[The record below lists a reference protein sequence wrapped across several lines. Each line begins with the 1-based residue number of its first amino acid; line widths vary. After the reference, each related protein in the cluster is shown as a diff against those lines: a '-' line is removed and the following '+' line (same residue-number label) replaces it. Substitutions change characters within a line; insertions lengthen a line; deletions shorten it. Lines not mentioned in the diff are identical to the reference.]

1 MFAKDLSNKIFSP
14 PRHQGTKSNFNKHL
28 LFVSWCLCGYSFRF
42 IRVGCLIKVI
52 FCTEICASM
61 HCLLGSFITPP
72 QQGIQSPFSACVTI
86 PIQCTGFLS
95 RWFNPTR
102 FLHCHSV
109 LLPTA
114 KGGTWYENDN
124 QSDQKFFAS
133 PLRFSHKSPLS
144 VKSAIPAN

>member
-72 QQGIQSPFSACVTI
+72 NKAYSRHLVHVLQ
-86 PIQCTGFLS
+86 FLS
-95 RWFNPTR
+95 SVRDFYPGGSIRHGFYTVIR
-102 FLHCHSV
+102 FCCRLQKAVHGTKMIINQIRNF
-109 LLPTA
+109 LPV
-114 KGGTWYENDN
+114 
-124 QSDQKFFAS
+124 
-133 PLRFSHKSPLS
+133 LS
-144 VKSAIPAN
+144 VSPTSRLYP